1 LEEFVILRVISGT
14 AKGHKLKTIKGLATR
29 PTSDKVKG
37 AVFNILA
44 AFVPGTN
51 VLDIYAG
58 TGSLGIEALSRG
70 ADSAVFVDKSRECF
84 FTIKET
90 LFIQSLRAKP
100 LLLPETFL

>member
-1 LEEFVILRVISGT
+1 MSIGGICYFKSYIRNS
-14 AKGHKLKTIKGLATR
+14 KGHKLKTIKGLATR

-58 TGSLGIEALSRG
+58 TGL
-70 ADSAVFVDKSRECF
+70 
-84 FTIKET
+84 
-90 LFIQSLRAKP
+90 
-100 LLLPETFL
+100 